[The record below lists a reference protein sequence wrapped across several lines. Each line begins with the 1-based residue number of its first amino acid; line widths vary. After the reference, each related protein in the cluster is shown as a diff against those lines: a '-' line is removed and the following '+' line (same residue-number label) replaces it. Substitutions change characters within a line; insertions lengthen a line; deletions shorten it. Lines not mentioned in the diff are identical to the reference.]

1 MKRVIDIPEETFRY
15 YVTLANKGGEQIGN
29 LERIILDSTPLPK
42 HHGRLIDYECV
53 VDAIDNWINA
63 REYSYTNA
71 TYYLRE
77 RVEDI
82 PTIIE
87 GSNTE

>member
-15 YVTLANKGGEQIGN
+15 YVTLANKGEQIGN
-29 LERIILDSTPLPK
+29 LERIILDSTPFPE
-42 HHGRLIDYECV
+42 HHGRLIDYKHV
-53 VDAIDNWINA
+53 VDAIDDWINA

-87 GSNTE
+87 ESNTE